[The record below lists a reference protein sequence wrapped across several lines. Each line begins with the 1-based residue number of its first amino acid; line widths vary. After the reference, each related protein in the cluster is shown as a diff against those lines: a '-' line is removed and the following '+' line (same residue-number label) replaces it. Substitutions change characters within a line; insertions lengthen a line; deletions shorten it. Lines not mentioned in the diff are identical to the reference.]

1 MAHTNQTED
10 KTYRTLIE
18 EMHEG
23 AVILNEDGSIFYS
36 NTHFSRLVN
45 VPLQILIGANFTN
58 FIDHSS
64 KEVFGNLFKQGWQK
78 SAHSEVYI
86 NSDQGMATPVL
97 MSVNKLLLENI
108 PALSIIITDL
118 TTQKKNEEELMQ
130 RATELELKNSQLE
143 SANRNLALQNEE
155 RESRA
160 HELMVLNREL
170 AFQNTEKE
178 KRAAELSIANIE
190 LTFNNNEKE
199 TRAAELIIANQEL
212 AFQNTEKEKRAVELS
227 IANLEL
233 TFNNDEKEKRA
244 AELII
249 ANREL
254 AFQNVEKEKRAVELS
269 IANQDLTSFTY
280 ISSHDLQEPLR
291 KIQNFVSCILREDE
305 QNLSE
310 SGKDY
315 FKRLTRTALRM
326 QELIEDLLAYSRSKL
341 GEHVFVETDL
351 NALIKEVIGDF
362 DDVVHNRQATI
373 EIQPFTEAVNIIP
386 FQFRQLYQNLINNA
400 FKFSRTDINPI
411 ISIENEIRL
420 GSEMG
425 FSKLLPDRKY
435 CHITLKDNGIGFD
448 PQYKERIFEVFQR
461 LHSYEEYHGTG
472 IGLAICKRIVENHN
486 GFITAIG
493 KPDEGAQFDVY
504 ILFDR

>member
-36 NTHFSRLVN
+36 NTHFSTLVN
-45 VPLQILIGANFTN
+45 LPLQTLIGAQFTN

-64 KEVFGNLFKQGWQK
+64 KKVFDSLFKHGWQR
-78 SAHSEVYI
+78 SSHSEVYV
-86 NSDQGMATPVL
+86 NNDRGVATPVL

-118 TTQKKNEEELMQ
+118 TTQKKNEEELMR
-130 RATELELKNSQLE
+130 RARELELKNSQLE
-143 SANRNLALQNEE
+143 SANKN
-155 RESRA
+155 
-160 HELMVLNREL
+160 L

-178 KRAAELSIANIE
+178 KRAAELSIANQE

-199 TRAAELIIANQEL
+199 KRAAELIIANQEL

-249 ANREL
+249 ANQEL

-291 KIQNFVSCILREDE
+291 KIQNFVACILSEDE
-305 QNLSE
+305 QNLSV

-351 NALIKEVIGDF
+351 NVLIKEVIGDF
-362 DDVVHNRQATI
+362 DDVVQTKNAVIDVQAFREPVRVI
-373 EIQPFTEAVNIIP
+373 A

-400 FKFSRTDINPI
+400 FKFSKTDVNPI
-411 ISIENEIRL
+411 ISIKNEIRM

-425 FSKLLPDRKY
+425 FSRLIPNRKY
-435 CHITLKDNGIGFD
+435 CHITLTDNGIGFD

-486 GFITAIG
+486 GFVTANG
-493 KPDEGAQFDVY
+493 TPDEGAQFDVY
-504 ILFDR
+504 ILVEN